1 MSLSF
6 DLTVQSLARS
16 AEALADTPT
25 SRTLEDV
32 RELLDH
38 DMERVE
44 QMLEAAVQ
52 SHEEPATR
60 AALHLTSLGGKRIR
74 PTTLLLSAACFGP
87 IAARARE
94 LAVVVELVHTAT
106 LLHDDVIDD
115 GTERRGAPAPRVLW
129 GNALS
134 VLAGD
139 ALLVQAMERT
149 QTHAPELM
157 VEFLTTLR
165 CLVSGEIVQFRGR
178 HQVDTTQATYERI
191 LRDKTA
197 SLFRFAG
204 SAGAALADA
213 PASERSSLMQFGE
226 HLGMAFQFVDDV
238 LDYTSN
244 ETGKTLHADLVEGKI
259 TLPLA
264 LAARVYPEIG
274 EWIGRVRDGE
284 RDLIDAI
291 KERVVQ
297 SGACEQVR
305 ARAER
310 ETDLAISAL
319 QGVRACPARALLESI
334 AGALVTRD
342 A

>member
-16 AEALADTPT
+16 AEALADTST
-25 SRTLEDV
+25 ARTLDDV

-38 DMERVE
+38 DMEQVE
-44 QMLEAAVQ
+44 HMLAVAVGAEQ
-52 SHEEPATR
+52 EPAAK

-87 IAARARE
+87 VTSRVRE
-94 LAVVVELVHTAT
+94 LAVVVELIHTAT
-106 LLHDDVIDD
+106 LLHDDVVDD
-115 GTERRGAPAPRVLW
+115 GTERRGAPASRVLW

-149 QTHAPELM
+149 QIHAPELLA
-157 VEFLTTLR
+157 ELLATLR

-178 HQVDTTQATYERI
+178 HQTDTSQATYERI

-197 SLFRFAG
+197 SLFRFCG
-204 SAGAALADA
+204 SAGAHLTGAA
-213 PASERSSLMQFGE
+213 PDQRASLMQFGE

-238 LDYTSN
+238 LDYTSL
-244 ETGKTLHADLVEGKI
+244 ETGKTLHADLIEGKV

-264 LAARVYPEIG
+264 LAARQRPELAD
-274 EWIGRVRDGE
+274 WVRRVRDGE
-284 RDLIDAI
+284 RDLIGQLR
-291 KERVVQ
+291 ESVVAT
-297 SGACEQVR
+297 GACEQVR
-305 ARAER
+305 LRAER
-310 ETDLAISAL
+310 ETELAIALL
-319 QGVRACPARALLESI
+319 QGVRPCPARALLEGI
-334 AGALVTRD
+334 ASALVTRD